1 MYISIS
7 ISMYIY
13 ISISI
18 YIYTY
23 IYIYI
28 YIYNIETIARY
39 WVFSRNILK
48 TDICNNRFLS
58 KILSKITV
66 LIKTKCSN
74 KKF

>member
-13 ISISI
+13 ISI
-18 YIYTY
+18 Y
-23 IYIYI
+23 IYISTYI
-28 YIYNIETIARY
+28 YIYNIEIIARY
-39 WVFSRNILK
+39 WVFSRNVLK
-48 TDICNNRFLS
+48 TDICNTRFLS

>member
-13 ISISI
+13 ISIYI
-18 YIYTY
+18 YIYM
-23 IYIYI
+23 YIYI
-28 YIYNIETIARY
+28 YIYNIETITRY
-39 WVFSRNILK
+39 WVFSRNVLK

-58 KILSKITV
+58 KTLSKITV